1 MLRRIVHRLTRP
13 HYVFRPSAFVR
24 WVWWRLNARRLGET
38 LLVPLP
44 WGVRI
49 RCRPFEYNGMA
60 LWHYGIHE
68 LEVSEALW
76 RLTDPGECVVD
87 VGAHI
92 GHMSSL
98 LAARVGP
105 SGRVLAFEANPEVF
119 ADLEAN
125 LGSWRAAPHLGPIV
139 AAQTALSDA
148 AGSATMVL
156 TAAYDGNRGLG
167 RVDRSATAPP
177 GGKTITVPAATLDD
191 VLADQPRVGVVKL
204 DVEGHEAAVLTGGNH
219 ALAAGRIRDVVY
231 EDHNGYPAEAS
242 RLLEAAG
249 YTVFGLSRGF
259 FGPRLVAP
267 SAVAGGRAFE
277 APNFL
282 ATREP
287 DRLRARLSR
296 PGWRVL

>member
-1 MLRRIVHRLTRP
+1 MIRRVVHRLTRP

-24 WVWWRLNARRLGET
+24 WAWWRLNARRLGET

-49 RCRPFEYNGMA
+49 RCRSFEYNGMA

-76 RLTDPGECVVD
+76 RLADRGECAVD

-92 GHMSSL
+92 GHMTSL

-105 SGRVLAFEANPEVF
+105 GGRVLAFEANPDVF
-119 ADLEAN
+119 ADLQGN
-125 LGSWRAAPHLGPIV
+125 LGSWAGARHLAPMT
-139 AAQTALSDA
+139 AAQTALSDT

-167 RVDRSATAPP
+167 RVERSAAAPP
-177 GGKTITVPAATLDD
+177 GGKTITVAAATLDE
-191 VLADQPRVGVVKL
+191 VLADTPAVGVMKL
-204 DVEGHEAAVLTGGNH
+204 DVEGHEAAVLTGGERT
-219 ALAAGRIRDVVY
+219 LRAGRIRDVVY
-231 EDHNGYPAEAS
+231 EDHHGYPGEAS
-242 RLLEAAG
+242 RLLESAG

-259 FGPRLVAP
+259 FGPRLIAP
-267 SAVAGGRAFE
+267 STVAGGRAFE

-287 DRLRARLSR
+287 ARLRARLT
-296 PGWRVL
+296 PLGWRVL